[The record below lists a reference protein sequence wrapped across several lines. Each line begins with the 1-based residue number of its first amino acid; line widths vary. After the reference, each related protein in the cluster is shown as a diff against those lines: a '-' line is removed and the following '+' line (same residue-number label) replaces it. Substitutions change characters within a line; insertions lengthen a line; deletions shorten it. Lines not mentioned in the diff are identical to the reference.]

1 MYAVFLNDFRESGV
15 LRKFFGAFAENFKQ
29 ATVIWL
35 IFMALAAVLAAN
47 WYYLLT
53 YSFGGNGLLLAVA
66 AVVSVL
72 YLSVVSFA
80 FALQAKFENP
90 PLQTMKNALILSIG
104 KLFSGVLMSFVNLF
118 PVIMFVVDLDVF
130 VNVVA
135 IWIPLG
141 FALQIQ
147 INALS
152 SEGSS
157 ESFNPRT
164 RKINKYVLPRNDK
177 ENRLYE
183 NLCRRICAGTFLL
196 WQVYEFSCFVNGVF
210 KKHNFGIAKE
220 NRPMI

>member
-1 MYAVFLNDFRESGV
+1 
-15 LRKFFGAFAENFKQ
+15 
-29 ATVIWL
+29 
-35 IFMALAAVLAAN
+35 VLAAN

-53 YSFGGNGLLLAVA
+53 YSLGGNGLLLAVA

-80 FALQAKFENP
+80 FALQAKYENS

-104 KLFSGVLMSFVNLF
+104 KFFSGVLMSFVNLF

-147 INALS
+147 INALIVRRV
-152 SEGSS
+152 
-157 ESFNPRT
+157 F
-164 RKINKYVLPRNDK
+164 RKLQPQNQKD
-177 ENRLYE
+177 
-183 NLCRRICAGTFLL
+183 
-196 WQVYEFSCFVNGVF
+196 Q
-210 KKHNFGIAKE
+210 
-220 NRPMI
+220 

>member
-1 MYAVFLNDFRESGV
+1 MKFLSYDGLLARIVRYIWNLFVLNICFILCCLPVITIGAAISAMYAVFLNDFRESGV
-15 LRKFFGAFAENFKQ
+15 LRKFIGAFAENFKQ

-53 YSFGGNGLLLAVA
+53 YSLGGNGLLLAVA

-80 FALQAKFENP
+80 FALQAKYENS

-104 KLFSGVLMSFVNLF
+104 KFFSGVLMSFVNLF

-147 INALS
+147 INALIVRRV
-152 SEGSS
+152 
-157 ESFNPRT
+157 F
-164 RKINKYVLPRNDK
+164 RKLQPQNQKD
-177 ENRLYE
+177 
-183 NLCRRICAGTFLL
+183 
-196 WQVYEFSCFVNGVF
+196 Q
-210 KKHNFGIAKE
+210 
-220 NRPMI
+220 

>member
-1 MYAVFLNDFRESGV
+1 MKFLSYDGLLARIVRYIWNLFVLNICFILCCLPVITIGAAISAMYAVFLNDFRESGV

-147 INALS
+147 INALIVRRV
-152 SEGSS
+152 
-157 ESFNPRT
+157 F
-164 RKINKYVLPRNDK
+164 RKLQPQNQKD
-177 ENRLYE
+177 
-183 NLCRRICAGTFLL
+183 
-196 WQVYEFSCFVNGVF
+196 Q
-210 KKHNFGIAKE
+210 
-220 NRPMI
+220 

>member
-1 MYAVFLNDFRESGV
+1 MKFLSYDGLLARIVRYIWNLFVLNICFILCCLPVITIGAAISAMYAVFLNDFRESGV

-66 AVVSVL
+66 AVVSGL

-80 FALQAKFENP
+80 FALQAKYENS

-104 KLFSGVLMSFVNLF
+104 KFFSGVLMSFVNLF

-147 INALS
+147 INALIVRRV
-152 SEGSS
+152 
-157 ESFNPRT
+157 F
-164 RKINKYVLPRNDK
+164 RKLQPQNQKD
-177 ENRLYE
+177 
-183 NLCRRICAGTFLL
+183 
-196 WQVYEFSCFVNGVF
+196 Q
-210 KKHNFGIAKE
+210 
-220 NRPMI
+220 

>member
-1 MYAVFLNDFRESGV
+1 MKFLSYDGLLARIVRYIWNLFVLNLCFILCCLPVITIGAAISAMYAVFLNDFRESGV
-15 LRKFFGAFAENFKQ
+15 LRKFIGAFAENFKQ

-53 YSFGGNGLLLAVA
+53 YSLGGNGLLLAVA

-80 FALQAKFENP
+80 FALQAKYENS

-104 KLFSGVLMSFVNLF
+104 KFFSGVLMSFVNLF

-147 INALS
+147 INALIVRRV
-152 SEGSS
+152 
-157 ESFNPRT
+157 F
-164 RKINKYVLPRNDK
+164 RKLQPQNQKD
-177 ENRLYE
+177 
-183 NLCRRICAGTFLL
+183 
-196 WQVYEFSCFVNGVF
+196 Q
-210 KKHNFGIAKE
+210 
-220 NRPMI
+220 

>member
-1 MYAVFLNDFRESGV
+1 MKFLSYDGLLARIVRYIWNLFVLNICFILCCLPVITIGAAISAMYAVFLNDFRESGV

-53 YSFGGNGLLLAVA
+53 YSLGGNGLLLAVA

-80 FALQAKFENP
+80 FALQAKYENS

-104 KLFSGVLMSFVNLF
+104 KFFSGVLMSFVNLF

-147 INALS
+147 INALIVRRV
-152 SEGSS
+152 
-157 ESFNPRT
+157 F
-164 RKINKYVLPRNDK
+164 RKLQPQNQKD
-177 ENRLYE
+177 
-183 NLCRRICAGTFLL
+183 
-196 WQVYEFSCFVNGVF
+196 Q
-210 KKHNFGIAKE
+210 
-220 NRPMI
+220 

>member
-1 MYAVFLNDFRESGV
+1 MKFLSYDGLLARIVRYIWNLFVLNICFILCCLPVITIGAAISAMYAVFLNDFRESGV
-15 LRKFFGAFAENFKQ
+15 LRKFIGAFAENFKQ

-53 YSFGGNGLLLAVA
+53 YSLGGNGLLLAVA

-80 FALQAKFENP
+80 FALQAKYENS

-104 KLFSGVLMSFVNLF
+104 KFFSGVLMSFVNLF

-147 INALS
+147 INALIVRRV
-152 SEGSS
+152 
-157 ESFNPRT
+157 F
-164 RKINKYVLPRNDK
+164 RKLQPKNQDD
-177 ENRLYE
+177 
-183 NLCRRICAGTFLL
+183 
-196 WQVYEFSCFVNGVF
+196 Q
-210 KKHNFGIAKE
+210 
-220 NRPMI
+220 

>member
-1 MYAVFLNDFRESGV
+1 MKFLSYDGLLARIVRYIWNLFVLNICFILCCLPVITIGAAISAMYAVFLNDFRESGV

-53 YSFGGNGLLLAVA
+53 YSLGDNGLLLAVA

-80 FALQAKFENP
+80 FALQAKYENS

-104 KLFSGVLMSFVNLF
+104 KFFSGVLMSFVNLF

-147 INALS
+147 INALIVRRV
-152 SEGSS
+152 
-157 ESFNPRT
+157 F
-164 RKINKYVLPRNDK
+164 RKLQPQNQKD
-177 ENRLYE
+177 
-183 NLCRRICAGTFLL
+183 
-196 WQVYEFSCFVNGVF
+196 Q
-210 KKHNFGIAKE
+210 
-220 NRPMI
+220 

>member
-1 MYAVFLNDFRESGV
+1 MKFLSYDGLLARIVRYIWNLFVLNICFILCCLPVITIGAAISAMYAVFLNDFRESGV

-53 YSFGGNGLLLAVA
+53 YSVGGNGLLLAVA

-80 FALQAKFENP
+80 FALQAKFENS

-147 INALS
+147 INALIVRRV
-152 SEGSS
+152 
-157 ESFNPRT
+157 F
-164 RKINKYVLPRNDK
+164 RKLQPEEK
-177 ENRLYE
+177 
-183 NLCRRICAGTFLL
+183 
-196 WQVYEFSCFVNGVF
+196 
-210 KKHNFGIAKE
+210 
-220 NRPMI
+220 

>member
-1 MYAVFLNDFRESGV
+1 MKFLSYDGLLARIVRYIWNLFVLNICFILCCLPVITIGAAISAMYAVFLNDFRESGV

-53 YSFGGNGLLLAVA
+53 YSLGGNGLLLAVA

-80 FALQAKFENP
+80 FALQAKYENS
-90 PLQTMKNALILSIG
+90 PLLTMKNALILSIG
-104 KLFSGVLMSFVNLF
+104 KFFSGVLMSFVNLF

-147 INALS
+147 INALIVRRV
-152 SEGSS
+152 
-157 ESFNPRT
+157 F
-164 RKINKYVLPRNDK
+164 RKLQPQNQKD
-177 ENRLYE
+177 
-183 NLCRRICAGTFLL
+183 
-196 WQVYEFSCFVNGVF
+196 Q
-210 KKHNFGIAKE
+210 
-220 NRPMI
+220 

>member
-1 MYAVFLNDFRESGV
+1 MKFLSYDGLLARIVRYIWNLFVLNICFILCCLPVITIGAAISAMYAVFLNDFRESGV

-53 YSFGGNGLLLAVA
+53 YSLGGNGLLLAVA

-80 FALQAKFENP
+80 FALQAKYENS

-147 INALS
+147 INALIVRRV
-152 SEGSS
+152 
-157 ESFNPRT
+157 F
-164 RKINKYVLPRNDK
+164 RKLQPQNQED
-177 ENRLYE
+177 
-183 NLCRRICAGTFLL
+183 
-196 WQVYEFSCFVNGVF
+196 Q
-210 KKHNFGIAKE
+210 
-220 NRPMI
+220 

>member
-1 MYAVFLNDFRESGV
+1 MKFLSYDGLLARIVRYIWNLFVLNICFILCCLPVITIGAAISAMYAVFLNDFRESGV

-47 WYYLLT
+47 CYYLLT
-53 YSFGGNGLLLAVA
+53 YSLGGNGLLLAVA

-80 FALQAKFENP
+80 FALQAKYENSS
-90 PLQTMKNALILSIG
+90 LQTMKNALILSIG
-104 KLFSGVLMSFVNLF
+104 KFFSGVLMSFVNLF

-147 INALS
+147 INALIVRRV
-152 SEGSS
+152 
-157 ESFNPRT
+157 F
-164 RKINKYVLPRNDK
+164 RKLQPQNQKD
-177 ENRLYE
+177 
-183 NLCRRICAGTFLL
+183 
-196 WQVYEFSCFVNGVF
+196 Q
-210 KKHNFGIAKE
+210 
-220 NRPMI
+220 

>member
-1 MYAVFLNDFRESGV
+1 MKFLSYDGLLARIVRYIWNLFVLNICFILCCLPVITIGAAISAMYAVFLNDFRESGV

-80 FALQAKFENP
+80 FALQAKYENS

-104 KLFSGVLMSFVNLF
+104 KFFSGVLMSFVNLF

-147 INALS
+147 INALIVRRV
-152 SEGSS
+152 
-157 ESFNPRT
+157 F
-164 RKINKYVLPRNDK
+164 RKLQPQNQKD
-177 ENRLYE
+177 
-183 NLCRRICAGTFLL
+183 
-196 WQVYEFSCFVNGVF
+196 Q
-210 KKHNFGIAKE
+210 
-220 NRPMI
+220 

>member
-1 MYAVFLNDFRESGV
+1 MKFLSYDGLLARIVRYIWNLFVLNICFILCCLPVITIGAAISAMYAVFLNDFRESGV

-147 INALS
+147 INALIVRRV
-152 SEGSS
+152 
-157 ESFNPRT
+157 F
-164 RKINKYVLPRNDK
+164 RKLQPKNQDD
-177 ENRLYE
+177 
-183 NLCRRICAGTFLL
+183 
-196 WQVYEFSCFVNGVF
+196 Q
-210 KKHNFGIAKE
+210 
-220 NRPMI
+220 

>member
-1 MYAVFLNDFRESGV
+1 MKFLSYDGLLARIVRYIWNLFVLNICFILCCLPVITIGAAISAMYAVFLNDFRESGV

-53 YSFGGNGLLLAVA
+53 YSLGGNGLLLAVA

-118 PVIMFVVDLDVF
+118 PVIMFVVDLDIF

-147 INALS
+147 INALIVRRV
-152 SEGSS
+152 
-157 ESFNPRT
+157 F
-164 RKINKYVLPRNDK
+164 RKLQPKNQDD
-177 ENRLYE
+177 
-183 NLCRRICAGTFLL
+183 
-196 WQVYEFSCFVNGVF
+196 Q
-210 KKHNFGIAKE
+210 
-220 NRPMI
+220 

>member
-1 MYAVFLNDFRESGV
+1 MKFLSYDGLLARIVRYIWNLFVLNICFILCCLPVITIGAAISAMYAVFLNDFRESGV
-15 LRKFFGAFAENFKQ
+15 LRKFFGTFAENFKQ

-35 IFMALAAVLAAN
+35 TFMALAAVLAA
-47 WYYLLT
+47 YYLLT

-147 INALS
+147 INALIVRRV
-152 SEGSS
+152 
-157 ESFNPRT
+157 FRKLQPQNP
-164 RKINKYVLPRNDK
+164 KD
-177 ENRLYE
+177 
-183 NLCRRICAGTFLL
+183 
-196 WQVYEFSCFVNGVF
+196 Q
-210 KKHNFGIAKE
+210 
-220 NRPMI
+220 

>member
-1 MYAVFLNDFRESGV
+1 MKFLSYDGLLARIVRYIWNLFVLNLCFILCCLPVITIGAAISAMYAVFLNDFRESGV

-53 YSFGGNGLLLAVA
+53 YSLGGNGLLLAVA

-80 FALQAKFENP
+80 FALQAKYENS

-147 INALS
+147 INALIVRRV
-152 SEGSS
+152 
-157 ESFNPRT
+157 F
-164 RKINKYVLPRNDK
+164 RKLQPKNQDD
-177 ENRLYE
+177 
-183 NLCRRICAGTFLL
+183 
-196 WQVYEFSCFVNGVF
+196 Q
-210 KKHNFGIAKE
+210 
-220 NRPMI
+220 